1 MHAAELKA
9 IEDQENAKQRFREWV
24 KTKVPDA
31 VHMNICSGAQV
42 MPPASLIPRERP
54 LLVMHNLGF
63 LEGFWQPV
71 WICMSKGPRFVGWC
85 FGAGSFTC
93 L

>member
-1 MHAAELKA
+1 MHAAEVKA

-42 MPPASLIPRERP
+42 MFSASMIPRACP
-54 LLVMHNLGF
+54 LLVMEGLGF
-63 LEGFWQPV
+63 L
-71 WICMSKGPRFVGWC
+71 
-85 FGAGSFTC
+85 
-93 L
+93 